1 MQDSTF
7 FHCVSCLSTISS
19 CICAMMKEKCL
30 NKNNPNA
37 TFLIAFGLFHI
48 YRNSQNPVPQ
58 NLLLGSGDHVPSAAG
73 GEVHLEH
80 IILAHRLDAALVVGG
95 IPVGIDAVGENLGL
109 MPAG

>member
-1 MQDSTF
+1 M
-7 FHCVSCLSTISS
+7 
-19 CICAMMKEKCL
+19 CIMFVNYFLMHLRDDEGKCL

-37 TFLIAFGLFHI
+37 IKKVAFGLFHI
-48 YRNSQNPVPQ
+48 YCIFQNPVSK

-80 IILAHRLDAALVVGG
+80 ITLAHRLDAALVVGG
-95 IPVGIDAVGENLGL
+95 IPIGIDAVGENLGL